1 MAKRLGNLMLA
12 PGEQQLQGMLVGK
25 WVPMEE
31 DASSVQLEELAV
43 VTSQLA
49 AQVVQLEPVQ
59 PPNDHLQNILNTNH

>member
-1 MAKRLGNLMLA
+1 
-12 PGEQQLQGMLVGK
+12 MLVGK